1 MNKLLSSLVGKAV
14 GSKEQPSSP
23 WMGVLYVF
31 LAFIVI
37 GLVALPAILAR
48 RKAAKIAHERDLL
61 LEERNQARVR
71 EKDAELEIEKSAA
84 SDAAQA
90 AQIKIID
97 LEKEAETLRDK
108 RDDFVQSLAGITS
121 WENL

>member
-1 MNKLLSSLVGKAV
+1 MNQLLSNLVEKAV
-14 GSKEQPSSP
+14 GNKEKPSSP

-48 RKAAKIAHERDLL
+48 RRAAKIAHERDLL
-61 LEERNQARVR
+61 LEERKQARVR
-71 EKDAELEIEKSAA
+71 EKDSALEEEKKAA
-84 SDAAQA
+84 SDAAQD

-97 LEKEAETLRDK
+97 LENEAETLRDK
-108 RDDFVQSLAGITS
+108 RDDFIKSLSGITS
-121 WENL
+121 WEEL